1 MKRPSVSAPAA
12 ASPVVSRRAL
22 VAAAPFLAL
31 FGLAPAFAQSL
42 AQGSISDSVQ
52 QLKPGEYLWAPDV
65 APEGPV
71 LVIVSIETQR
81 AYVYRNGVLIG
92 VSTASTGKAGHET
105 PTGVFTILQKKVDHK
120 SNLYNNAPMP
130 FMQRLTWDGIAMHAG
145 NLPGYPASHGCI
157 RLPRKFAEL
166 LYGVTRLGLTVVV
179 TDRADVPRIAPEP
192 TVLQQQPAIT
202 PDLAGRTTWRP
213 DRARSGPL
221 SIVISTQDRRM
232 IVLRNGVT
240 IGSAPIAISGEVT
253 GPSAYTL
260 RAVDAAG
267 FHWMRLRLPG
277 QPDAAGA
284 EIDPRER
291 ARLRLPEDFR
301 QALAASLAPGATVV
315 VTTDSLQ
322 SGATGKKLT
331 VIAGEDAPK

>member
-1 MKRPSVSAPAA
+1 MPGAA
-12 ASPVVSRRAL
+12 ISRRDLLVTTPLLAMLGFSPVA
-22 VAAAPFLAL
+22 
-31 FGLAPAFAQSL
+31 AQSL
-42 AQGSISDSVQ
+42 AQGMIADTVQ
-52 QLKPGEYLWAPDV
+52 GMKPGEYLWVPSV

-71 LVIVSIETQR
+71 LIIVSIETQR
-81 AYVYRNGVLIG
+81 AYVYRNGLLIG
-92 VSTASTGKAGHET
+92 ISTASTGKSGHET

-192 TVLQQQPAIT
+192 GILRERASVETELVGDT
-202 PDLAGRTTWRP
+202 SWRP
-213 DRARSGPL
+213 ERAPRGPL
-221 SIVISTQDRRM
+221 SIVISTEDRRM
-232 IVLRNGVT
+232 VVLRNGVT
-240 IGSAPIAISGEVT
+240 IGSAPIAITGDVT

-260 RAVDAAG
+260 RAIDAAG

-277 QPDAAGA
+277 QSNTMTD
-284 EIDPRER
+284 EVNTEER
-291 ARLRLPEDFR
+291 ARLRLPEEFR
-301 QALAASLAPGATVV
+301 QALAAILAPGTTVV
-315 VTTDSLQ
+315 VTTDTLQ
-322 SGATGKKLT
+322 SGGTGKKLT
-331 VIAGEDAPK
+331 VITGEEARK

>member
-12 ASPVVSRRAL
+12 APPVVSRRAL

-31 FGLAPAFAQSL
+31 LGLAPAFAQSL

-92 VSTASTGKAGHET
+92 ISTASTGKAGHET

-192 TVLQQQPAIT
+192 AVLQQQPALT

-213 DRARSGPL
+213 DRAPSGPL

-267 FHWMRLRLPG
+267 FHWMRLRLP
-277 QPDAAGA
+277 
-284 EIDPRER
+284 
-291 ARLRLPEDFR
+291 EDFR